1 MFPVLNVASCMS
13 IKIAALV
20 GSLRQGSLNRALLH
34 AAAEQ
39 APSGV
44 TVELLEIGEVP
55 LYNGDVQAQ
64 GFPEVVTRMGEALRA
79 ADGILLVTP
88 EYNYSVPG
96 VLKNTIDWLSRL
108 PQQPFAGKP
117 VAMMGASMGNMGS
130 SRAQYHLRQVM
141 VFLDPLV
148 MNKPEI
154 MVPAAHSKFDAE
166 GKLTDDSTREHLA
179 KFMAAFQTFIGRV
192 GAARV

>member
-1 MFPVLNVASCMS
+1 MS

-20 GSLRQGSLNRALLH
+20 GSLRQGSLNRALFH
-34 AAAEQ
+34 AAAGQ
-39 APSGV
+39 APDGV
-44 TVELLEIGEVP
+44 SVELHEIGEVP

-64 GFPEVVTRMGEALRA
+64 GFPEVVTRLGDQLRS

-88 EYNYSVPG
+88 EYNYSIPG

-108 PQQPFAGKP
+108 PEQPFAGKP
-117 VAMMGASMGNMGS
+117 VAIMGASMGNLGTA
-130 SRAQYHLRQVM
+130 RAQYHLRQVM

-154 MVPAAHSKFDAE
+154 MVPAAHNKFDAE

-179 KFMAAFQTFIGRV
+179 KFMAAFQAYIKRV
-192 GAARV
+192 